1 MNQVRDCVIFV
12 CKQIYL
18 PHKSLFG
25 VTVSYNRY
33 ISYLPYLEAS
43 LYVCKQIYLPHKSL
57 FGVTVIGTAVTFLIW
72 KLVCMFV
79 SKFTFPTRVCLV

>member
-1 MNQVRDCVIFV
+1 MFVSKFTFPQEFIWCNSNRYSSYLPYLEASLYV

-33 ISYLPYLEAS
+33 ISYLPYLEATFS
-43 LYVCKQIYLPHKSL
+43 CLYKA
-57 FGVTVIGTAVTFLIW
+57 TVATIAESWLQ
-72 KLVCMFV
+72 
-79 SKFTFPTRVCLV
+79 